1 MKIKQIVFNFIPILL
16 LFILLSYTEQFI
28 QVSGSVL
35 GKLLAVVIVLFY
47 SSIDILHG
55 ILAAGFVILYYQ
67 SDIVEAMLDRY
78 EYPTV
83 PTQPDTDTVSVTVPI
98 EDTGLLATDNTLS
111 YLSQYERPKTCKGG
125 SNNNK
130 MTFRKEHCK
139 KGHLTVKD
147 QIVRTEMTEHIY
159 PEVSFVSDRC
169 NICDSTCDFKVTN
182 SMITTSSKEGFAPI
196 SCRR

>member
-1 MKIKQIVFNFIPILL
+1 MKIKQIVFNFIPIIL

-67 SDIVEAMLDRY
+67 SDIVEAMLDRN

-83 PTQPDTDTVSVTVPI
+83 PTQPDTVTVTVPI

-111 YLSQYERPKTCKGG
+111 YLSQYERPTTCKGG
-125 SNNNK
+125 SNNK
-130 MTFRKEHCK
+130 MSFRKEHCK

-196 SCRR
+196 SCRS